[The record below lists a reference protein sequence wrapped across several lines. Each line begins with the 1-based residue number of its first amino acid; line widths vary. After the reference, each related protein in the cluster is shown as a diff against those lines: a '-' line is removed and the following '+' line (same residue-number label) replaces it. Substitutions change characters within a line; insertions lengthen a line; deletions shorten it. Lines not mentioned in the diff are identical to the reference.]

1 MVVVRY
7 QIEGRILAEEIVE
20 GAEEAERAVVIL
32 FKLRDISCALLRSE
46 AREVGLPPLHRR
58 GSRGS
63 GVSRLL
69 GRFGR

>member
-1 MVVVRY
+1 
-7 QIEGRILAEEIVE
+7 
-20 GAEEAERAVVIL
+20 
-32 FKLRDISCALLRSE
+32 LRSE